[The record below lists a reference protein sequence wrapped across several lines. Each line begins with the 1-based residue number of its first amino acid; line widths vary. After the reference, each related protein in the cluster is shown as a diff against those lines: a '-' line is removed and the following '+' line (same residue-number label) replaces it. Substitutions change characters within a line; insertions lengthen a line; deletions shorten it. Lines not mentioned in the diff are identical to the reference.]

1 MKKLI
6 VLSSVMLISLGILYA
21 GSMYPRVVDSVV
33 TVSTDG
39 VKGSNINNN
48 RLSYYVYNS
57 STCLVYQS
65 TQPITASNYATLG
78 CIPIYDDWQ
87 EDFNVYKGSWY
98 YCIGGA
104 SGSAQIYIREKK

>member
-6 VLSSVMLISLGILYA
+6 LSISVVVLGLGYLYA
-21 GSMYPRVVDSVV
+21 GSLNPRVSDTVID
-33 TVSTDG
+33 VSTAG
-39 VKGSNINNN
+39 VKGSNINYN
-48 RLSYYVYNS
+48 RMSYRVYNS

-65 TQPITASNYATLG
+65 TQAITASNYATLG
-78 CIPIYDDWQ
+78 CMAIKDVYE

-104 SGSAQIYIREKK
+104 SGSAQIFIREKK